1 MATDLATTA
10 IPTSSKTLWCGLYET
25 PKLEKLVKEAP
36 SFSHVCSPDERAAL
50 VALVPQ
56 YEASLSPASRQGCRR
71 AIAKLAM
78 AYPSAKVS
86 DIEAEARLEI
96 YADALD
102 DVPGDVLAAAC
113 AAALRESR
121 FFPTPAEI
129 RERCGMLAR
138 RKWELSKIRA
148 LVATHD
154 RMWRPDPA
162 PLSAKEAAEVS
173 EIAARFKTD
182 DQTAEAKAA

>member
-1 MATDLATTA
+1 MATDLAATA
-10 IPTSSKTLWCGLYET
+10 IPTSSKTLWCGLSET

-36 SFSHVCSPDERAAL
+36 SFSHVCSPDER
-50 VALVPQ
+50 
-56 YEASLSPASRQGCRR
+56 ASLSPASRQGCRR

-162 PLSAKEAAEVS
+162 PLSAEEAAEVS
-173 EIAARFKTD
+173 KIAARFKTD
-182 DQTAEAKAA
+182 DQGAEAKAA